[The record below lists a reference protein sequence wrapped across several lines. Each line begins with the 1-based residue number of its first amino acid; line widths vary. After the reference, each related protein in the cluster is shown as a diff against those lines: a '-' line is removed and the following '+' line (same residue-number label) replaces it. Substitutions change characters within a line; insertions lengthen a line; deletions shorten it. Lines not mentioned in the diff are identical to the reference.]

1 METEAMKF
9 QQECAALVS
18 TEEAVN
24 SILDHVKMFKL
35 QEIKK
40 IMANSSN
47 LVLKRRR
54 KHIHMD

>member
-1 METEAMKF
+1 MKF
-9 QQECAALVS
+9 QQECAAIVS
-18 TEEAVN
+18 NEEALS

>member
-24 SILDHVKMFKL
+24 SILDHVKMFKQ

-40 IMANSSN
+40 IMANSTN
-47 LVLKRRR
+47 
-54 KHIHMD
+54 